1 LVDHFREVEL
11 TFETPPRLP
20 TAAPKT
26 RLQMRMPAAVV
37 RFIESRFDPEKTS
50 QQIRSVLGE
59 ARDWTDSPGQ
69 KFSGKSRLISST
81 PVSG

>member
-1 LVDHFREVEL
+1 
-11 TFETPPRLP
+11 
-20 TAAPKT
+20 
-26 RLQMRMPAAVV
+26 MPAAVV

>member
-20 TAAPKT
+20 TAAPET
-26 RLQMRMPAAVV
+26 LQMSMPGAVV